1 MAHRAGTADAPIPGL
16 ITSRRNPAYRL
27 KPRPKEHAGQSSSTA
42 SGVKGREALKA
53 IAQAASRRRRSQSRS
68 RQVSPTRTAEE
79 ERRSRERREEE
90 ERERRDRED
99 VEAQKRKKEEEE
111 AQRKRWAEQEAK
123 WAEERRLREE
133 QRRLE
138 EQRQADRQK
147 KLKGAFAMEDE
158 LDENEEEDQ
167 ERARELAERQRR
179 RAAAAA
185 NAVPALLPSV
195 AAGSGA
201 SPGVGSFSPATTQAL
216 PGPTL
221 SKPTAAASISS
232 GSPEDAVRLRASLAD
247 PSAPRM
253 HAPGEVAE
261 HFRRL
266 SEMKRRFR
274 RAEFGGPDRRR
285 EPSRSRSRDKYNSVW
300 IRPGGK
306 R

>member
-27 KPRPKEHAGQSSSTA
+27 KPRPKEHAGGQGSVPPPA
-42 SGVKGREALKA
+42 KGREALKVV
-53 IAQAASRRRRSQSRS
+53 AQAAASRRRRSRSRS
-68 RQVSPTRTAEE
+68 RRVSPVQTEE
-79 ERRSRERREEE
+79 DERRSRERKEEE
-90 ERERRDRED
+90 ERERRERED
-99 VEAQKRKKEEEE
+99 VEARKRKIEEEE

-123 WAEERRLREE
+123 WAEERRVREE

-158 LDENEEEDQ
+158 LDDNDEEDQ

-185 NAVPALLPSV
+185 NAVPALLPSL
-195 AAGSGA
+195 ASGSGVA
-201 SPGVGSFSPATTQAL
+201 SFSPSAPASLPGTTLARPTTQASL
-216 PGPTL
+216 T
-221 SKPTAAASISS
+221 S
-232 GSPEDAVRLRASLAD
+232 GTPEDAVRLRASLAD

-300 IRPGGK
+300 IRPGSK

>member
-27 KPRPKEHAGQSSSTA
+27 KPRPKESANQLVLAAAGKAREQNSKLA
-42 SGVKGREALKA
+42 SAS
-53 IAQAASRRRRSQSRS
+53 SRRRRSRSHS
-68 RQVSPTRTAEE
+68 RQRQRPKSPVRRTEEE

-90 ERERRDRED
+90 DRTRRERDDE
-99 VEAQKRKKEEEE
+99 EARKRKLEEEE
-111 AQRKRWAEQEAK
+111 AQKKRWAEQEAK

-133 QRRLE
+133 QRRQE
-138 EQRQADRQK
+138 EQRQASRQK
-147 KLKGAFAMEDE
+147 KLKGAFTIEDE
-158 LDENEEEDQ
+158 DDNEEEDQ

-179 RAAAAA
+179 RAQAAASA
-185 NAVPALLPSV
+185 APALLPSISM
-195 AAGSGA
+195 AAPSLA
-201 SPGVGSFSPATTQAL
+201 
-216 PGPTL
+216 PGPL
-221 SKPTAAASISS
+221 AVVAPESRVQPFVS

-247 PSAPRM
+247 PAAPRM

-285 EPSRSRSRDKYNSVW
+285 EPSRSKSRDKYNSVW
-300 IRPGGK
+300 IRPGSKDSGGSSK